1 MKNCAGKDQKETVNA
16 GNNSK
21 ASGVNAKGSFNIS
34 PSKHSTTT
42 NTKYSTMKDYLVQAK
57 KIGVSEI
64 LEEMI

>member
-16 GNNSK
+16 GNNGRT
-21 ASGVNAKGSFNIS
+21 SGVNAKGSVIS

-42 NTKYSTMKDYLVQAK
+42 NTKYNTMKDYLVQAK